1 MANPDEGDWLRKE
14 KEEEVVEKEEGVS
27 KLVPTTQG
35 GICAGPG
42 ETAWEKS
49 APLLKCTH
57 THVHKIGP
65 GKKSYVATYRNSHVR
80 KRPQIFRRGRI

>member
-1 MANPDEGDWLRKE
+1 MELHSIKMFKLDPVKGLANPDEGDWLRKE

-27 KLVPTTQG
+27 KLVPATQG

-49 APLLKCTH
+49 APSAKMH
-57 THVHKIGP
+57 T
-65 GKKSYVATYRNSHVR
+65 YT
-80 KRPQIFRRGRI
+80 RP

>member
-35 GICAGPG
+35 GICAGPS
-42 ETAWEKS
+42 ETAWEWEKS
-49 APLLKCTH
+49 APPAKMH
-57 THVHKIGP
+57 T
-65 GKKSYVATYRNSHVR
+65 YT
-80 KRPQIFRRGRI
+80 RP